1 MNAPCVEVI
10 RSLGAYIDDELPG
23 AHRLMVSEHLEECLH
38 CARELES
45 LNEIGHVLRLGA
57 KGANADQMLAGLAS
71 GVTSRIGAEKS
82 QSWGAAWNRIFDD
95 WHWVGIGLGSVAGA
109 LVTFV
114 LASAMLV
121 TSITQLEQMNAR
133 AGTLYLIALP
143 QDGRGAPIMLE
154 LEDSLRTARPDTR
167 MAMPASLG
175 WQAER
180 ALVAALDE
188 ILDET
193 LGSDG
198 RPSSLRGLSK
208 ADREE
213 ILALLSE
220 IADFRYF
227 EPARRPGGLTNVS
240 GMHLQINTSVTAAL
254 N

>member
-1 MNAPCVEVI
+1 MSAACLNVV
-10 RSLGAYIDDELPG
+10 RSLGAYLDNELPG
-23 AHRLMVSEHLEECLH
+23 TDRMLVSEHLEDCSH

-45 LNEIGHVLRLGA
+45 LSEIGQALRLGP
-57 KGANADQMLAGLAS
+57 KGASVDHMLAGLAS
-71 GVTSRIGAEKS
+71 GVTSRIGAERS
-82 QSWGAAWNRIFDD
+82 QSWGATWNRIFDD
-95 WHWVGIGLGSVAGA
+95 WHWVGVGLGSVAGA

-143 QDGRGAPIMLE
+143 QGGRGLPIMLE
-154 LEDSLRTARPDTR
+154 FEESLGAAKSDTR
-167 MAMPASLG
+167 QAMPASLG

-188 ILDET
+188 KLIN
-193 LGSDG
+193 SG
-198 RPSSLRGLSK
+198 RPVSLLHLSK
-208 ADREE
+208 ADRDD
-213 ILALLSE
+213 ILALLTE
-220 IADFRYF
+220 IGEFRAL

-240 GMHLQINTSVTAAL
+240 GMHLQISTSVTAAL